1 MASKSTSVDDLS
13 DTDTLIHNMSEGS
26 FEKDRTSLG
35 SGGHN
40 SLGSASGKGSRF
52 GANLLDHFKI
62 ILVIA
67 FLTAWLGPEYHRRS
81 LLSMCLDLDCFCS
94 LLNRGGV

>member
-1 MASKSTSVDDLS
+1 MASNPTSMDDLS

-40 SLGSASGKGSRF
+40 SLGSASGKGSR
-52 GANLLDHFKI
+52 
-62 ILVIA
+62 
-67 FLTAWLGPEYHRRS
+67 
-81 LLSMCLDLDCFCS
+81 
-94 LLNRGGV
+94 

>member
-1 MASKSTSVDDLS
+1 MCPPFRASSSGSSGDKRHSMASKSTSMDDLS

-40 SLGSASGKGSRF
+40 SLGSASGKGSR
-52 GANLLDHFKI
+52 
-62 ILVIA
+62 
-67 FLTAWLGPEYHRRS
+67 
-81 LLSMCLDLDCFCS
+81 
-94 LLNRGGV
+94 

>member
-1 MASKSTSVDDLS
+1 MDDLS

-40 SLGSASGKGSRF
+40 SLGSASGKGSRYNKIRVF
-52 GANLLDHFKI
+52 LL
-62 ILVIA
+62 
-67 FLTAWLGPEYHRRS
+67 
-81 LLSMCLDLDCFCS
+81 
-94 LLNRGGV
+94 